1 MNYTEPKVIYTCFPG
16 GKHKVLTMSY
26 DDGRLEDRRLVELFN
41 RYGIRGTF
49 NLNGGLPRPERIP
62 ESEWVE
68 LYKGHEV
75 ACHTYH
81 HPTISRS
88 PLDQTA
94 RQVLAD
100 RMQLEG
106 VMGYPV
112 RGLAY
117 PNGSW
122 TPEIAALLPA
132 LGIRYA
138 RVVGDTHDFA
148 MPHDFMTWKATC
160 HHTHNLLEDGKRF
173 VELYKTQ
180 YLYMMYV
187 WGHSFEFR
195 TEEDWALMAEKGVSC
210 IHNPVSN
217 LKLGSGVAWIPA
229 MKRAGVNIAL
239 GTDGV
244 SSNNNHD
251 MFEEMKFAAILHNG
265 VTHDPLAL
273 LPRQVLAMATRDGAR
288 ALGRRTGQIA
298 PGYTAD
304 LILVDFDRPSLTP
317 CHSVED
323 NLVYS
328 ARGSDVVV
336 NMARGKIIYKDG
348 TFFTLDLERI
358 KAEVETYALPLLFGD
373 GASLADRRN

>member
-122 TPEIAALLPA
+122 TPEIAPCCPRWASVTPA
-132 LGIRYA
+132 WWVTPTTLRCP
-138 RVVGDTHDFA
+138 T
-148 MPHDFMTWKATC
+148 
-160 HHTHNLLEDGKRF
+160 
-173 VELYKTQ
+173 
-180 YLYMMYV
+180 
-187 WGHSFEFR
+187 
-195 TEEDWALMAEKGVSC
+195 
-210 IHNPVSN
+210 
-217 LKLGSGVAWIPA
+217 
-229 MKRAGVNIAL
+229 
-239 GTDGV
+239 
-244 SSNNNHD
+244 
-251 MFEEMKFAAILHNG
+251 IL
-265 VTHDPLAL
+265 
-273 LPRQVLAMATRDGAR
+273 
-288 ALGRRTGQIA
+288 
-298 PGYTAD
+298 
-304 LILVDFDRPSLTP
+304 
-317 CHSVED
+317 
-323 NLVYS
+323 
-328 ARGSDVVV
+328 
-336 NMARGKIIYKDG
+336 
-348 TFFTLDLERI
+348 
-358 KAEVETYALPLLFGD
+358 
-373 GASLADRRN
+373 

>member
-94 RQVLAD
+94 RHVLAY

-195 TEEDWALMAEKGVSC
+195 TEEDGALMGQFCQLAGGREDTWYATNIEIVDYMADAARLQYTAAGDKVCMIGDGVNVAPALKAADVGIAMGGVGSD
-210 IHNPVSN
+210 IAVDAADIALVDDEVKELPHLIALSKRMMRTIKLNITFSLTLNFIAIVLAITGTLNPVVGALVHN
-217 LKLGSGVAWIPA
+217 AGSVLVIT
-229 MKRAGVNIAL
+229 N
-239 GTDGV
+239 
-244 SSNNNHD
+244 S
-251 MFEEMKFAAILHNG
+251 
-265 VTHDPLAL
+265 AL
-273 LPRQVLAMATRDGAR
+273 LLKW
-288 ALGRRTGQIA
+288 RRTASQSFA
-298 PGYTAD
+298 SAD
-304 LILVDFDRPSLTP
+304 AK
-317 CHSVED
+317 SV
-323 NLVYS
+323 
-328 ARGSDVVV
+328 
-336 NMARGKIIYKDG
+336 
-348 TFFTLDLERI
+348 
-358 KAEVETYALPLLFGD
+358 
-373 GASLADRRN
+373 

>member
-1 MNYTEPKVIYTCFPG
+1 M
-16 GKHKVLTMSY
+16 
-26 DDGRLEDRRLVELFN
+26 
-41 RYGIRGTF
+41 
-49 NLNGGLPRPERIP
+49 
-62 ESEWVE
+62 
-68 LYKGHEV
+68 
-75 ACHTYH
+75 
-81 HPTISRS
+81 
-88 PLDQTA
+88 
-94 RQVLAD
+94 
-100 RMQLEG
+100 
-106 VMGYPV
+106 
-112 RGLAY
+112 
-117 PNGSW
+117 
-122 TPEIAALLPA
+122 
-132 LGIRYA
+132 
-138 RVVGDTHDFA
+138 
-148 MPHDFMTWKATC
+148 
-160 HHTHNLLEDGKRF
+160 
-173 VELYKTQ
+173 
-180 YLYMMYV
+180 
-187 WGHSFEFR
+187 
-195 TEEDWALMAEKGVSC
+195 
-210 IHNPVSN
+210 
-217 LKLGSGVAWIPA
+217 
-229 MKRAGVNIAL
+229 NIAL

>member
-62 ESEWVE
+62 ESEWPE

-195 TEEDWALMAEKGVSC
+195 TEEDWALMEQ
-210 IHNPVSN
+210 
-217 LKLGSGVAWIPA
+217 
-229 MKRAGVNIAL
+229 
-239 GTDGV
+239 
-244 SSNNNHD
+244 
-251 MFEEMKFAAILHNG
+251 F
-265 VTHDPLAL
+265 
-273 LPRQVLAMATRDGAR
+273 
-288 ALGRRTGQIA
+288 
-298 PGYTAD
+298 
-304 LILVDFDRPSLTP
+304 
-317 CHSVED
+317 
-323 NLVYS
+323 
-328 ARGSDVVV
+328 
-336 NMARGKIIYKDG
+336 
-348 TFFTLDLERI
+348 
-358 KAEVETYALPLLFGD
+358 
-373 GASLADRRN
+373 

>member
-1 MNYTEPKVIYTCFPG
+1 
-16 GKHKVLTMSY
+16 MSY

-138 RVVGDTHDFA
+138 RVG
-148 MPHDFMTWKATC
+148 
-160 HHTHNLLEDGKRF
+160 
-173 VELYKTQ
+173 
-180 YLYMMYV
+180 
-187 WGHSFEFR
+187 GHSFEFR
-195 TEEDWALMAEKGVSC
+195 TEEDWALMEQFCQLAGGREDTWYATNIEIVDYMADAARLQYTAAGDKVC
-210 IHNPVSN
+210 NPNAQSIWVEVD
-217 LKLGSGVAWIPA
+217 GRHYEIPA
-229 MKRAGVNIAL
+229 GKTVAL
-239 GTDGV
+239 V
-244 SSNNNHD
+244 
-251 MFEEMKFAAILHNG
+251 
-265 VTHDPLAL
+265 
-273 LPRQVLAMATRDGAR
+273 
-288 ALGRRTGQIA
+288 
-298 PGYTAD
+298 
-304 LILVDFDRPSLTP
+304 
-317 CHSVED
+317 
-323 NLVYS
+323 
-328 ARGSDVVV
+328 
-336 NMARGKIIYKDG
+336 
-348 TFFTLDLERI
+348 
-358 KAEVETYALPLLFGD
+358 
-373 GASLADRRN
+373 

>member
-122 TPEIAALLPA
+122 TPEIAALL
-132 LGIRYA
+132 G
-138 RVVGDTHDFA
+138 
-148 MPHDFMTWKATC
+148 
-160 HHTHNLLEDGKRF
+160 
-173 VELYKTQ
+173 
-180 YLYMMYV
+180 
-187 WGHSFEFR
+187 
-195 TEEDWALMAEKGVSC
+195 
-210 IHNPVSN
+210 
-217 LKLGSGVAWIPA
+217 IPA
-229 MKRAGVNIAL
+229 D
-239 GTDGV
+239 TDLKAVADSTVLTGGCCKKL
-244 SSNNNHD
+244 SR
-251 MFEEMKFAAILHNG
+251 EELLDILNEC
-265 VTHDPLAL
+265 
-273 LPRQVLAMATRDGAR
+273 R
-288 ALGRRTGQIA
+288 
-298 PGYTAD
+298 
-304 LILVDFDRPSLTP
+304 
-317 CHSVED
+317 
-323 NLVYS
+323 
-328 ARGSDVVV
+328 
-336 NMARGKIIYKDG
+336 
-348 TFFTLDLERI
+348 
-358 KAEVETYALPLLFGD
+358 
-373 GASLADRRN
+373 